1 MDKRELMT
9 RAIRLAEESVKLG
22 GGPFGAVIA
31 RDGKIVAEASNRAV
45 SYTHL
50 TLPTSLEV

>member
-1 MDKRELMT
+1 MNKRELMT

-31 RDGKIVAEASNRAV
+31 RNGEIVAEAANRV
-45 SYTHL
+45 TIDCD
-50 TLPTSLEV
+50 PTAHA